1 MAFNLLLHSPYPW
14 IFAASLFAGAAL
26 SALTRRTANK
36 KDPERARERKGFSA
50 ALAVALCV
58 IFILCAVFIPG
69 AEKLK
74 DPRVVAFALI
84 VTAVFFIAFR
94 FRKAAGLPLLLLA
107 GVAAIALVLFFRA
120 VTAFTGETEIARL
133 DVREVKAGT
142 MNVDFILPGQ
152 KAEALALPGTLLGA
166 EVKEIVFH
174 DVFVFFGAK
183 TAYRF
188 VGLKSAR
195 VKPGSEMTQEM
206 RAYELKRPPGISEA
220 LYRFVEDN
228 PWVIPGMK
236 TVQRQ
241 ITYVKVKP
249 ETDYSVRIEN
259 DGGVQ
264 ITAENRAAKEKGTT
278 DDTDRK

>member
-1 MAFNLLLHSPYPW
+1 MAFNLLLQSPYPW

-26 SALTRRTANK
+26 SALTRRTTNK

-58 IFILCAVFIPG
+58 IFVLCAVFIPG
-69 AEKLK
+69 AERLK
-74 DPRVVAFALI
+74 DAKVLLFALI

-107 GVAAIALVLFFRA
+107 GAAAVALVLFFRA

-133 DVREVKAGT
+133 DVGEVKNGS
-142 MNVDFILPGQ
+142 MKFDFILPGR
-152 KAEALALPGTLLGA
+152 KAEALDMPGTLLGA

-188 VGLKSAR
+188 VGLKSAE

-228 PWVIPGMK
+228 PWVLPGTK

-241 ITYVKVKP
+241 ITYVKAKP
-249 ETDYSVRIEN
+249 DTDYSVRIQN

-264 ITAENRAAKEKGTT
+264 ITAAGPGAE
-278 DDTDRK
+278 